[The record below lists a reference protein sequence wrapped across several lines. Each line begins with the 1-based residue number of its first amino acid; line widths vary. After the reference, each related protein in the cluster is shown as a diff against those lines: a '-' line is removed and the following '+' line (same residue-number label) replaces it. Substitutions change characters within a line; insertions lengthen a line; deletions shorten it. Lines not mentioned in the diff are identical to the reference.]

1 MLALVARQKRAH
13 AQHAHMRICACWHM
27 LRPNMLMLKGARMLW
42 CGSVSCRLED
52 SECVALVALQKR
64 AHAQHAHKRICACGH
79 MLSPKMLMFKSR
91 AYALIRF
98 SELQA

>member
-13 AQHAHMRICACWHM
+13 AQYAHMRICACGHM
-27 LRPNMLMLKGARMLW
+27 LRPNMLNLKGARMLL

-79 MLSPKMLMFKSR
+79 MLSPNVLMVKGAHMLLHGSV
-91 AYALIRF
+91 
-98 SELQA
+98 S